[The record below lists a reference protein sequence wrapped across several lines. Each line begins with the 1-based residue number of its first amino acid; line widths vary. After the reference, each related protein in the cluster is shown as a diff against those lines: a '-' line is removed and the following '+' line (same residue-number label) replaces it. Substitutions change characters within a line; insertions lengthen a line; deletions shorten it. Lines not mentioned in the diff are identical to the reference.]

1 MIHTHHDLW
10 LSSDY
15 DLYPS
20 SVLYLTASS
29 LIISENL
36 WFHWTKNNSLIA
48 KKHRPRAGSSQA
60 EAKAPINRSCEA
72 KNRTA
77 GGRAG
82 WQQETPGNAASER
95 GAQSPESR
103 GPVKTGK
110 RPLPRT
116 RSCLERSCTSAEVRP
131 SQESRN
137 YGISAPFLMLP
148 VNPITW
154 ASAKGVPDTCGQ
166 RTLTETQVLRPGI
179 PTINRIPTR
188 DGKYHLS
195 CLLSGLQILYHIQ
208 KVIKFQGMGART
220 ELFISH
226 IWILKKIS
234 KINFL
239 QYLL

>member
-1 MIHTHHDLW
+1 MVTE
-10 LSSDY
+10 SSQQG
-15 DLYPS
+15 LY
-20 SVLYLTASS
+20 V
-29 LIISENL
+29 
-36 WFHWTKNNSLIA
+36 
-48 KKHRPRAGSSQA
+48 KHRPRAGSSQA

-95 GAQSPESR
+95 GAQSPEGR

-137 YGISAPFLMLP
+137 YGLSAPFLMLP

-220 ELFISH
+220 EFFISH
-226 IWILKKIS
+226 I
-234 KINFL
+234 
-239 QYLL
+239 

>member
-1 MIHTHHDLW
+1 MVTE
-10 LSSDY
+10 SSQQG
-15 DLYPS
+15 LY
-20 SVLYLTASS
+20 V
-29 LIISENL
+29 
-36 WFHWTKNNSLIA
+36 
-48 KKHRPRAGSSQA
+48 KHRPRAGSSQA

-95 GAQSPESR
+95 GAQSPEGR

-137 YGISAPFLMLP
+137 YGLSAPFLMLP

-166 RTLTETQVLRPGI
+166 RTLTETQVLRLPFSNNSI
-179 PTINRIPTR
+179 
-188 DGKYHLS
+188 LS
-195 CLLSGLQILYHIQ
+195 LKSRNWSSLGDR
-208 KVIKFQGMGART
+208 VPQGSWEVM
-220 ELFISH
+220 
-226 IWILKKIS
+226 KKRGEA
-234 KINFL
+234 
-239 QYLL
+239 